1 MSQSTL
7 RIATTRQLEP
17 SVRAAGFEPVIL
29 PEQVSTDFN
38 RPLAK
43 RLEDGAVYRPF
54 LEKSDVDLVLDYNT
68 GAMTFVP
75 DGGDQPGAVALTTAA
90 LGIPYAACYLDPITS
105 TMAGVEWGDHWHV
118 LESPTWIKGISDTA
132 HAEELIR
139 FGVPNVLNVPM
150 GGPDGEFTT
159 EPRPEPDRGAVIAF
173 LGHPASSW
181 FRSNVPVLPHRL
193 FAGLTAAAVH
203 ADMPDLPFHK
213 IYYDLY
219 EFGEPPLAT
228 DDAPTRA
235 RKVQQYYADKFTYNA
250 YLAVRQRER
259 WARFLKLK
267 LGDQFELVGDHWGET
282 YGLDHTPR
290 IWDLDEVHRRMRH
303 VPICLNLIK
312 GNIETS
318 LIVRHFEITAHGGFM
333 LTYPT
338 PELGQYFEIGKECEV
353 FYSEADLLDK
363 IEYYLSH
370 PDQRYEIAAAGQ
382 RRTLAQHLTSHRI
395 RSLVGVLQ
403 RGGVVR
409 GEREREREGEG
420 PTAPAVTA
428 AREFVGVR

>member
-1 MSQSTL
+1 MSRSPL
-7 RIATTRQLEP
+7 RIATTRQLEL
-17 SVRAAGFEPVIL
+17 SVRTAGFEPVIL
-29 PEQVSTDFN
+29 PEQVTPDFN
-38 RPLAK
+38 RSLDSRLA
-43 RLEDGAVYRPF
+43 DGQVYRPF
-54 LEKSDVDLVLDYNT
+54 LEKNNIDLVLDYNT

-75 DGGDQPGAVALTTAA
+75 DGDRPGAVALTTAS
-90 LGIPYAACYLDPITS
+90 LNIPYVACYLDPITS
-105 TMAGVEWGDHWHV
+105 TMANVKWADHWHL

-132 HAEELIR
+132 HAEELTR

-150 GGPDGEFTT
+150 GGPDGEFVT
-159 EPRPEPDRGAVIAF
+159 EARPEPDRGAVIAF

-181 FRSNVPVLPHRL
+181 FRSNVPILPKQL

-235 RKVQQYYADKFTYNA
+235 RKVQAYYSDKFTYNA
-250 YLAVRQRER
+250 YLAVRQRDR

-267 LGDQFELVGDHWGET
+267 LGDSFELVGDHWGET

-290 IWDLDEVHRRMRH
+290 IWDMAEVHRRMRH

-338 PELGQYFEIGKECEV
+338 PELDQYFEIGKECDV
-353 FYSEADLLDK
+353 FHSEAELLDK

-370 PDQRYEIAAAGQ
+370 PDKRYEIAAAGQ
-382 RRTLAQHLTSHRI
+382 RRTLSEHLTSHRI
-395 RSLVGVLQ
+395 GRLVDVLRQGGVL
-403 RGGVVR
+403 GG
-409 GEREREREGEG
+409 G
-420 PTAPAVTA
+420 PESEPSSAPAETVA
-428 AREFVGVR
+428 AQRDFVGAR